1 MRIPTRSLPEQLLL
15 LACCFAF
22 SPLIAKAQQAP
33 VVAKPPAELFLLVP
47 EPRAMRTDL
56 SIVPMG
62 SKETVF
68 SPAREITER
77 PGLTTYSKEDFARLG
92 VGVDKFAER
101 AKAAADR
108 LLGTL
113 QVEWIKG
120 ADGKVAYAVFRG
132 DRPIMASLLVAP
144 SLPKV
149 FSQAFGKE
157 IWLVLPD
164 RHSLYVFP
172 AKADALIEF
181 TGDLRERYEN
191 EPYAA
196 SCEIFEASA
205 ETGNLRVVGS
215 YRE

>member
-1 MRIPTRSLPEQLLL
+1 
-15 LACCFAF
+15 
-22 SPLIAKAQQAP
+22 
-33 VVAKPPAELFLLVP
+33 
-47 EPRAMRTDL
+47 MRTDL
-56 SIVPMG
+56 SIVPDM
-62 SKETVF
+62 SKETVL
-68 SPAREITER
+68 SPAREIAER
-77 PGLTTYSKEDFARLG
+77 PGLTTYSKDDFARLG

-108 LLGTL
+108 LLGTV

-120 ADGKVAYAVFRG
+120 TDGKIAYAVFRG

-149 FSQAFGKE
+149 FSQAFGKQ

-172 AKADALIEF
+172 PKAEALVEF
-181 TGDLRERYEN
+181 TGDLRERFEN

-196 SCEIFEASA
+196 SCEVFEANA
-205 ETGNLRVVGS
+205 ETGSLKVVAS
-215 YRE
+215 FRE

>member
-1 MRIPTRSLPEQLLL
+1 MSLSTRSLPQRLLRA
-15 LACCFAF
+15 ACIVAL
-22 SPLIAKAQQAP
+22 SPLIAVAQQAP
-33 VVAKPPAELFLLVP
+33 AVAKPATELFLLVP
-47 EPRAMRTDL
+47 EPRAMRTEL
-56 SIVPMG
+56 SIVPEG
-62 SKETVF
+62 SKETVL
-68 SPAREITER
+68 SPAREIAER
-77 PGLTTYSKEDFARLG
+77 PGLATYSKEAFERLG

-108 LLGTL
+108 LLSTL

-172 AKADALIEF
+172 AKAEALVEF

-196 SCEIFEASA
+196 SCEVFEANA
-205 ETGNLRVVGS
+205 ETGKLRVVAS